1 MDCRIVLQSDKLNE
15 RGDEMRLCKEEFN
28 AMQSGWR
35 RWYIRKIELTTFR
48 KFGLCIKDQDILEV
62 GCGSG
67 YAASLITAEGPR
79 SYTGLDIMPEQ
90 LSLARKKN
98 LPDARFVEGSADDLS
113 DFPDAGFDAVLDF
126 CILHHVEGWRS
137 FFDECHRVLKNDGC
151 IYIADLSRTCIH
163 IVDALLHW
171 GHAEEALFSFEEL
184 EHEANSRGFRTVKKA
199 IDLGM
204 EGYFCFQKQ
213 IEISQ
218 RDLI

>member
-1 MDCRIVLQSDKLNE
+1 
-15 RGDEMRLCKEEFN
+15 MRLCKEEFN

-90 LSLARKKN
+90 LAIARKRN
-98 LPDARFVEGSADDLS
+98 LPNATFVQGSADDLS
-113 DFPDAGFDAVLDF
+113 RFADRSFAAILDF
-126 CILHHVEGWRS
+126 CILHHVEGWRT
-137 FFDECHRVLKNDGC
+137 FFDESRRVLRGGGS
-151 IYIADLSRTCIH
+151 IYVADLSKTCIH

-171 GHAEEALFSFEEL
+171 DHAEEALFTLKEFEE
-184 EHEANSRGFRTVKKA
+184 EANRRGFETVHKA
-199 IDLGM
+199 NDLGL
-204 EGYFCFQKQ
+204 EGYFRFRKK
-213 IEISQ
+213 EN
-218 RDLI
+218 

>member
-1 MDCRIVLQSDKLNE
+1 MTKEVLLVTGAGQIGLAIV
-15 RGDEMRLCKEEFN
+15 
-28 AMQSGWR
+28 R
-35 RWYIRKIELTTFR
+35 RMGYGKKIVIATRRPEKAQETLKTLT
-48 KFGLCIKDQDILEV
+48 
-62 GCGSG
+62 
-67 YAASLITAEGPR
+67 
-79 SYTGLDIMPEQ
+79 
-90 LSLARKKN
+90 N
-98 LPDARFVEGSADDLS
+98 
-113 DFPDAGFDAVLDF
+113 AGFDAVLDF